1 MAKLSWTNFLNCSSL
16 KRPEIELHGMLA
28 WLTMPNIYVV
38 MVLKYIVFTY
48 SLIMVVANS
57 KKISFFKNKQWLLAL
72 NKYCVLKN
80 SRKMI
85 FVQSESS
92 NKNHSKI
99 SFAQILA
106 LIPHLMCNLCN
117 SYWANLYQKCGPSV
131 VVKAR
136 RTPIVSSFWSFTY
149 LPQQNY

>member
-1 MAKLSWTNFLNCSSL
+1 MAKLSWTNFLNCSLL

-38 MVLKYIVFTY
+38 IVLKYIVFTY

-57 KKISFFKNKQWLLAL
+57 KKISFFKNKPWLLAL

-80 SRKMI
+80 SCKRI

-99 SFAQILA
+99 SFALLA
-106 LIPHLMCNLCN
+106 LIPHLMCNLYS
-117 SYWANLYQKCGPSV
+117 SYKVNLYEWNLGM
-131 VVKAR
+131 
-136 RTPIVSSFWSFTY
+136 
-149 LPQQNY
+149 